1 MGSEQLFREL
11 GGNES
16 VLTEGVEILR
26 RQVHPNFLDRGQP
39 SSQAFRP
46 TMKDAGCLSTRR
58 EAMSAKD
65 AYETHFAEG
74 FASAGTWGVSVSAA
88 NEADCRAVDDSQVAG
103 TPDRHAYIDFR
114 HLSGRQI
121 ERSAKALK
129 RNAIE
134 RGCLHE
140 GAPASTS

>member
-1 MGSEQLFREL
+1 MGPERPFPEL
-11 GGNES
+11 GEDEF

-26 RQVHPNFLDRGQP
+26 RQVHPTFLDRGQP

-58 EAMSAKD
+58 AAMSTKD
-65 AYETHFAEG
+65 AYEAHLAEG
-74 FASAGTWGVSVSAA
+74 FASAGTWGISVSAVD
-88 NEADCRAVDDSQVAG
+88 EAGCRAVDDSQLAG
-103 TPDRHAYIDFR
+103 VPDHHAYIDFR
-114 HLSGRQI
+114 NQSGKQI

-140 GAPASTS
+140 GLLQE